1 MAFLYPFI
9 NFWQPGILWPWLAD
23 FKPMLL
29 LSIISVATALSNKET
44 SAAQQVS
51 FLKHPTF
58 VLLCVYVVVQ
68 ILSVYYSGFGSMLSE
83 FNTWYIYP
91 LMVAISFLLCRD
103 EKRLTQYVWGMLAG
117 GALVVLWGINHHFMR
132 PATDAGKPSGAYG
145 LYENHNDFT
154 FIALTLLPYAWLLV
168 RNTPKF
174 LPRAFLVATCIGC
187 ATAIMISLSRGG
199 ILVLA
204 LEVIMIAWLSMRGG
218 KRVMVLGVLLA
229 AAPVA
234 VIHQFN
240 AREEGTTNDYTAET
254 AKTSRYELWTAAGR
268 MVVKHPLLGVGSRRF
283 KEFSSDYN
291 EISHDNKGKVA
302 HNTFLEIAAGSGL
315 LGIGSF
321 VAMLWYSLAPLY
333 RTLKSN
339 VQSVSPLTSIRMA
352 TFVASICIIVRAN
365 LDVKIF
371 DTCIFTLLIL
381 AVASSRL
388 TSEAQATDG
397 SAPPE
402 AKPERS
408 RYRSSSK
415 VYPSA
420 RERSA

>member
-9 NFWQPGILWPWLAD
+9 NFWQPGILWPWLAAL
-23 FKPMLL
+23 KPMLL
-29 LSIISVATALSNKET
+29 LSIISVATALSDKNT
-44 SAAQQVS
+44 SVAQQVS

-58 VLLCVYVVVQ
+58 VLLCVYAFINV
-68 ILSVYYSGFGSMLSE
+68 ISVYYSGVSSMISE
-83 FNTWYIYP
+83 FNAWYIYP

-103 EKRLTQYVWGMLAG
+103 EKRLTQYVWGMLCG
-117 GALVVLWGINHHFMR
+117 GALVVAWGINHHFTR
-132 PATDAGKPSGAYG
+132 PAIEAGKPSGAYG
-145 LYENHNDFT
+145 LYDNHNDFT
-154 FIALTLLPYAWLLV
+154 FILLTLLPFAWLLI
-168 RNTPKF
+168 RNTPKL
-174 LPRAFLVATCIGC
+174 LPRIFLVALCVGC
-187 ATAIMISLSRGG
+187 VTGIVISLSRGG

-218 KRVMVLGVLLA
+218 KRVMVLGLLLA

-234 VIHQFN
+234 IIHQFN
-240 AREEGTTNDYTAET
+240 ARDEGTTNDYTAET

-268 MVVKHPLLGVGSRRF
+268 MVIKHPFLGVGSRRF
-283 KEFSSDYN
+283 REFSSDYN

-315 LGIGSF
+315 LGIGTF
-321 VAMLWYSLAPLY
+321 LAMLWYSLSPLY
-333 RTLKSN
+333 RSLRAG
-339 VQSVSPLTSIRMA
+339 VQTTDAVSTIRMA
-352 TFVASICIIVRAN
+352 TFIASISIIVRCN
-365 LDVKIF
+365 LDAKIF

-397 SAPPE
+397 STPPE
-402 AKPERS
+402 AKPERT